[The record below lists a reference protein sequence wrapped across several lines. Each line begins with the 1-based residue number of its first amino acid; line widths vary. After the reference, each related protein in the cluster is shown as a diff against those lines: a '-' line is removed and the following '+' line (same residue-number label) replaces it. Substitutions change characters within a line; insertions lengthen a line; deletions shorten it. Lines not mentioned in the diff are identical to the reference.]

1 MGLLPPGSSSNSSTQ
16 DFSELMKQAKDLI
29 ERKDTIEKELRDLED
44 RLLEAGIGMT
54 EPLVDSAGFP
64 RSEVDVHTVRTNRNL
79 IIRLRNDHKEIMSD
93 IEKVL
98 HKVHEAKREGQASA
112 PAPTAVAEEE
122 DTMVVD
128 EVPAAFAIVNA
139 VAPDSP
145 AYSAGLRRNDRILKF
160 GHLDH
165 SNHQRLQALN
175 AFIGQ
180 SEHRPLPVSFLRDGE
195 VMEATVTPRSGWG
208 GRGTLGCHLLPL

>member
-1 MGLLPPGSSSNSSTQ
+1 MGFLPPGSSSSSTQ
-16 DFSELMKQAKDLI
+16 NFADLMKQAKGLI
-29 ERKDTIEKELRDLED
+29 ERKDTIEKELRELED
-44 RLLEAGIGMT
+44 HLLEAGIGMT

-98 HKVHEAKREGQASA
+98 HKVHEAKREGQDNTV
-112 PAPTAVAEEE
+112 PRAED
-122 DTMVVD
+122 DTMMMD
-128 EVPAAFAIVNA
+128 EVPVAFAIVNA

-145 AYSAGLRRNDRILKF
+145 AYSAGLRRNDRIIKF

-175 AFIGQ
+175 GFIGQ
-180 SEHRPLPVSFLRDGE
+180 SENQQVPVTILRDGE
-195 VMEATVTPRSGWG
+195 VIEATVTPRSGWG

>member
-1 MGLLPPGSSSNSSTQ
+1 MGLLPPGSNSSTTQ
-16 DFSELMKQAKDLI
+16 DFGELMKQAKDLI
-29 ERKDTIEKELRDLED
+29 ERKDTVEKELRDMED

-79 IIRLRNDHKEIMSD
+79 IIRLRNDHKEIMAD

-98 HKVHEAKREGQASA
+98 HKVHEAKREGQVPEAA
-112 PAPTAVAEEE
+112 PAVPAEEE
-122 DTMVVD
+122 DTMMVD
-128 EVPAAFAIVNA
+128 EVPVAFAIVNA

-175 AFIGQ
+175 ALIGQ
-180 SEHRPLPVSFLRDGE
+180 SENRELSVSFLRDGE
-195 VMEATVTPRSGWG
+195 AMDSTVTPRSGWG